1 MTVREELV
9 ALIRTLNVDLSAD
22 VHDDTPLITSGVL
35 DSLALWNLVLWVEKR
50 IGIPLDPATVDIVA
64 EWDTVASLLS
74 FLERRRAMRLEATD
88 ARRRS
93 TR

>member
-1 MTVREELV
+1 MTLREELV
-9 ALIRTLNVDLSAD
+9 ALIRTWNVDLGRD

-35 DSLALWNLVLWVEKR
+35 DSLALWNLVLWVEQR
-50 IGIPLDPATVDIVA
+50 IGVSLDPASVDLVA

-74 FLERRRAMRLEATD
+74 FLERRRAIPTGGPG
-88 ARRRS
+88 RS